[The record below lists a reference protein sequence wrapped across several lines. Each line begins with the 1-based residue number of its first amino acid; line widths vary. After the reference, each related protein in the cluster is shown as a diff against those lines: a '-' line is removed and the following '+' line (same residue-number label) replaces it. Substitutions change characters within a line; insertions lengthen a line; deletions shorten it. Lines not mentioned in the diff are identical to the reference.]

1 MSQAT
6 TIDLLRHGTPVGGRR
21 YRGQIDD
28 PLSEEGWAEMWAAV
42 NGARPWRQIVS
53 SPLSRCRQFA
63 EALGDRLALPVAED
77 PRLREVGFGDWE
89 GHSAEELRQR
99 DPQLLSRFYCDPE
112 HNRPS
117 GAEPLDA
124 FSTRVNTAIGD
135 ILQRHQGQHTL
146 VVTHAGVIRA
156 ALTHVLQAPLGSMYR
171 MSVATASISRIRSDG
186 ERPPT
191 VLFHGRTRL

>member
-1 MSQAT
+1 MTQAT
-6 TIDLLRHGTPVGGRR
+6 IIDLLRHGTPVGGRR

-28 PLSEEGWAEMWAAV
+28 PLSDAGWTEMWAAV
-42 NGARPWRQIVS
+42 DGGAPWNQIVC

-63 EALGDRLALPVAED
+63 EALGEKLSLPVAAD

-89 GHSAEELRQR
+89 GHSADELRQR
-99 DPQLLSRFYCDPE
+99 DPGLLTRFYHDPVG
-112 HNRPS
+112 NRPA
-117 GAEPLDA
+117 GAEPLEA
-124 FSTRVNTAIGD
+124 FSARVNEAIEE
-135 ILQRHQGQHTL
+135 ISQRYRGQHTL

-156 ALTHVLQAPLGSMYR
+156 TLARVLQAPLGAMYR

-191 VLFHGRTRL
+191 ILFQGRTRL

>member
-42 NGARPWRQIVS
+42 NGARPWRQIVC

-77 PRLREVGFGDWE
+77 PRLREVGFAAAKAALVRP
-89 GHSAEELRQR
+89 HPACYLPPVRPNPQEE
-99 DPQLLSRFYCDPE
+99 SM
-112 HNRPS
+112 
-117 GAEPLDA
+117 
-124 FSTRVNTAIGD
+124 
-135 ILQRHQGQHTL
+135 
-146 VVTHAGVIRA
+146 IRA